1 MEWLAYHRAIGFTDF
16 LIYTNDCSDGTDLL
30 LDRLQHNGIV
40 THVRNK
46 VLKRGPHLS
55 ALKYAKDHSLYSGAD
70 WAYVCDVYEF
80 LNIKIGNGHV
90 EDLIAHF
97 ADADAIPVAWRLFS
111 NNGHLAQFPG
121 LCTEVFTD
129 AQPQNAQS
137 GEKGRFVKSL
147 FQPSPHVQ
155 RLGLHGPLYK
165 KSHAA
170 EKKWGAV
177 WQLNHDFDRAPTKP
191 LKDFGYEIA
200 EVNHYA
206 VRSIDAFLLKRDRGR
221 ANHVGETLGAE
232 YWKRWCMGGEC
243 DTSIQRHAEAM
254 KNEYDQLYTDPVVAH
269 LHQAA
274 LEYQQQRLKSLRK
287 IDAFESLRNEL
298 IDLSGLE
305 SDRSFPDE
313 VFQKEKTDQRNSD
326 PTVHITSI
334 GKDFNERPAGT
345 TKKNQDL
352 LWDNIAKELA
362 GKEGFYKAGPEGH
375 SFVYTPRSKNTLVVT
390 FDNLDIAMTKRDDRR
405 PWGFSFIE
413 AQGWSMLGV
422 LAGGW
427 TWYRNNWVSEQF
439 DELRE
444 NGFFEK
450 FDRVVLYGASMG
462 GYAACVFCAAIP
474 NSEVVAISPQ
484 TTLDKSVVPWETR
497 YKTAWHRDYTGKYGD
512 ASDTISAAK
521 KAYIIYDPY
530 EPLDTKH
537 VKRLSGE
544 NIVTLRAPLLGH
556 RLGSSLSQM
565 GILSPIVLGALKGT
579 LTPNDYYKL
588 LRTRRS
594 FPRFQRELF
603 QRALKKG
610 HRELAFKLG
619 NYVLKK
625 NSNRGIEKEMKM
637 LTLEIEPGKLT
648 ADHEPKIIE
657 KGDIVAKMVQANGQK
672 MKAPKRLALR
682 RKMLD
687 ELMPKGGRGAEIGVW
702 EGDFSAEILNIT
714 SPSELVLIDPWDL
727 LAAKKEEHTHSQH
740 ASDELMRQKYEEI
753 VNGIGKLDN
762 CTIRKGFSA
771 EVMETYPDNYFD
783 WAYIDG
789 NHLYD
794 FVLKDILVCARKV
807 KSGGLIAGDDF
818 WWKRNN
824 RSHVREAVFEA
835 IKQLYLRSAL

>member
-1 MEWLAYHRAIGFTDF
+1 
-16 LIYTNDCSDGTDLL
+16 
-30 LDRLQHNGIV
+30 
-40 THVRNK
+40 
-46 VLKRGPHLS
+46 
-55 ALKYAKDHSLYSGAD
+55 
-70 WAYVCDVYEF
+70 
-80 LNIKIGNGHV
+80 
-90 EDLIAHF
+90 
-97 ADADAIPVAWRLFS
+97 
-111 NNGHLAQFPG
+111 
-121 LCTEVFTD
+121 
-129 AQPQNAQS
+129 
-137 GEKGRFVKSL
+137 
-147 FQPSPHVQ
+147 
-155 RLGLHGPLYK
+155 
-165 KSHAA
+165 
-170 EKKWGAV
+170 
-177 WQLNHDFDRAPTKP
+177 
-191 LKDFGYEIA
+191 
-200 EVNHYA
+200 
-206 VRSIDAFLLKRDRGR
+206 
-221 ANHVGETLGAE
+221 
-232 YWKRWCMGGEC
+232 
-243 DTSIQRHAEAM
+243 
-254 KNEYDQLYTDPVVAH
+254 
-269 LHQAA
+269 
-274 LEYQQQRLKSLRK
+274 
-287 IDAFESLRNEL
+287 
-298 IDLSGLE
+298 
-305 SDRSFPDE
+305 
-313 VFQKEKTDQRNSD
+313 
-326 PTVHITSI
+326 
-334 GKDFNERPAGT
+334 
-345 TKKNQDL
+345 
-352 LWDNIAKELA
+352 
-362 GKEGFYKAGPEGH
+362 
-375 SFVYTPRSKNTLVVT
+375 
-390 FDNLDIAMTKRDDRR
+390 
-405 PWGFSFIE
+405 
-413 AQGWSMLGV
+413 MLGV

-579 LTPNDYYKL
+579 LTPTDYYKL

-637 LTLEIEPGKLT
+637 LTPEMEPGKLS
-648 ADHEPKIIE
+648 ADHDPKIFE
-657 KGDIVAKMVQANGQK
+657 QGNIVSKMVRANDQK

-753 VNGIGKLDN
+753 VNGLGKLDN

-807 KSGGLIAGDDF
+807 KSGGVIAGDDF

-835 IKQLYLRSAL
+835 IKQLGDGYKFDRRGGQFIISVRAKDS